1 MQSTNT
7 SQKLLPLTLN
17 KSFIQDFMEFKP
29 PCFAIGLVE
38 ENNKKT
44 GFLIMRPDKPIPS
57 NIANQGFAFGHC
69 LYGNSDITTIQFSFK
84 FYDFKTYD
92 VLVNPNNYMVKTV
105 LNIMTE
111 NKDYF
116 FFVLNPDNKAITF
129 RSVMETENLAGLKDN
144 MPKIMGANTTDD
156 EYNKISEAFKKNSA
170 SRENILNWV
179 CRNNIYYLDLSEDR
193 IEINPC

>member
-1 MQSTNT
+1 
-7 SQKLLPLTLN
+7 
-17 KSFIQDFMEFKP
+17 
-29 PCFAIGLVE
+29 
-38 ENNKKT
+38 
-44 GFLIMRPDKPIPS
+44 
-57 NIANQGFAFGHC
+57 
-69 LYGNSDITTIQFSFK
+69 
-84 FYDFKTYD
+84 
-92 VLVNPNNYMVKTV
+92 MVKTV

-144 MPKIMGANTTDD
+144 MPKIMDANTTDD
-156 EYNKISEAFKKNSA
+156 EYNKISESFKKNST
-170 SRENILNWV
+170 SKENILNWV